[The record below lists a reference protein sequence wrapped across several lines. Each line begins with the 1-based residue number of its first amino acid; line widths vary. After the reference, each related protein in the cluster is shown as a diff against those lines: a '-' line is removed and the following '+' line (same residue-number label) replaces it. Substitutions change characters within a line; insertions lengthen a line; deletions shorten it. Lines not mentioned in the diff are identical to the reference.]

1 MISGN
6 RKIFRALALFVAF
19 SVMQV
24 YVLAGPSLRFSLLQS
39 NGTIQTTNNQPIIVN
54 GNSAPSGTTILPG
67 STIETPAGVGATLS
81 LGFADLEIA
90 PGSEVLVEFAADGSV
105 KVTLNKGCAVLKK
118 KDKTGGEILTPD
130 GTLTKTN
137 EDGKAAVCFPAG
149 ATSPIVNAGA
159 GIVGGLSDAALM
171 ALIFGGIGGGGLIIY
186 LATRGENSSG
196 FGG

>member
-1 MISGN
+1 MIKGH
-6 RKIFRALALFVAF
+6 RMIFKALALFITF

-24 YVLAGPSLRFSLLQS
+24 YVLAAPSFNLSLLQV

-67 STIETPAGVGATLS
+67 ATIETPAGVGATLS

-105 KVTLNKGCAVLKK
+105 KVTLKKGCAVLKK
-118 KDKTGGEILTPD
+118 KDNKSGEILTPD

-137 EDGKAAVCFPAG
+137 DDGKAAVCFPVG

-159 GIVGGLSDAALM
+159 GIAGGLSDAAW
-171 ALIFGGIGGGGLIIY
+171 AGIFFGGFVGGGLILY
-186 LATRGENSSG
+186 LAIRGDNASD
-196 FGG
+196 FGS